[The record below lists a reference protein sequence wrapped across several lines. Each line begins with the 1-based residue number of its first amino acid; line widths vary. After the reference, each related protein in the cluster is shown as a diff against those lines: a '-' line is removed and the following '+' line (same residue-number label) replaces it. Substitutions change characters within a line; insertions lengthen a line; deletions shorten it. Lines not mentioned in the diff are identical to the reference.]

1 MKGRGKIINTAVRLQ
16 TPKNLLAVDSNVKH
30 GEEKAMHWVGT
41 NQGYGKTMRST

>member
-16 TPKNLLAVDSNVKH
+16 TPKNLLAVASNGKH
-30 GEEKAMHWVGT
+30 GEEKAIGT